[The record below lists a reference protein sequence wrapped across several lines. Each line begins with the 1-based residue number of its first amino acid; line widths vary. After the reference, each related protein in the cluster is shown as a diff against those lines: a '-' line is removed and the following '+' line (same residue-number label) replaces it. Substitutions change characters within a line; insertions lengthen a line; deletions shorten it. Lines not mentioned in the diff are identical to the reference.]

1 MRASKRI
8 FTWIIVS
15 LILQCSVY
23 FYLNNFYFSP
33 EGSIKF
39 TQMNTSD
46 KKNIIKPNVTF
57 LSSDDNISLNDNFS
71 YTASMTNGIVKV
83 IDTSTGEKR
92 NITFAS
98 GVKCLAYKW
107 VPDTNRMVIAEELY
121 SSKGRKVIKFF
132 YYDAEKQEKAEIYN
146 YESKLENSM
155 PVGESVDFQI
165 SELTGVLYAKIS
177 YSKVLA
183 SIYRLDRNETLTR
196 VSTVTRNIGNIS
208 VAANNDQLL
217 YEDLAY
223 GGIHSN
229 YEPRS
234 TVKLNKGSSVSIL
247 GSDDDDNFYLG
258 LGKSTINKIYYG
270 KLTENTSQWKEISLD
285 NSVDINNIIISPDN
299 NVYVVDRDQGTVLNV
314 KNNKTT
320 KFKGTFIEL
329 NNDSII
335 SKVDN
340 KLTIKSF

>member
-1 MRASKRI
+1 VRASKRI
-8 FTWIIVS
+8 VTWVIVS

-33 EGSIKF
+33 EGNIKF
-39 TQMNTSD
+39 TKMNTFD
-46 KKNIIKPNVTF
+46 KKNTIKPNVTF
-57 LSSDDNISLNDNFS
+57 LSSDENISLSDNFA
-71 YTASMTNGIVKV
+71 YTASLTDGIVKV
-83 IDTSTGEKR
+83 MDTSTGEKR
-92 NITFAS
+92 KISFGN

-107 VPDTNRMVIAEELY
+107 VPDTNRMIIAEELY
-121 SSKGRKVIKFF
+121 NSRGRKVIKFF

-146 YESKLENSM
+146 YENKVENSM
-155 PVGESVDFQI
+155 PVGERVDFQI
-165 SELTGVLYAKIS
+165 SELTGVLYAKIT

-183 SIYRLDRNETLTR
+183 SIYRLDRNETLKR
-196 VSTVTRNIGNIS
+196 ESTVTRNIGNIS

-229 YEPRS
+229 YTPRS
-234 TVKLNKGSSVSIL
+234 TVRLNKGSSVSLL

-258 LGKSTINKIYYG
+258 LGKSRINKIYYG
-270 KLTENTSQWKEISLD
+270 KLTENTSQWKEISL
-285 NSVDINNIIISPDN
+285 NTPADINNIIISPDN
-299 NVYVVDRDQGTVLNV
+299 NVYVVDREQGNILNV

-320 KFKGTFIEL
+320 NFKGTFIEL
-329 NNDSII
+329 NNNSII